1 MALKIGVV
9 GLRGIGNQHA
19 QCHKSDSLANLV
31 AVCDVV
37 KARADAAA
45 EKYGVKAYYDLT
57 EMLKNEELDI
67 VDVTT
72 GGFENG
78 SWHYEPVMEALEA
91 GKNVLVEKPISNNI
105 LEARQMVAK
114 AAEKK
119 VYLGCNLNHYFT
131 PTAERATTSARLAS
145 SMFCPNATVVAQTS
159 LVALQLLEALA
170 VRLQPLGAEE
180 AREPARRDRF
190 VQEPVEVLLLVAG
203 RAGNPLGAHR
213 FEERLAGQPLERVRV
228 VPERVQVPDG
238 PTILRQAHRPD
249 AGDLRQRGPS
259 GGRHSRAAGRC
270 PASISRVAAEASRPG
285 SAASGSCRPA

>member
-1 MALKIGVV
+1 MP
-9 GLRGIGNQHA
+9 
-19 QCHKSDSLANLV
+19 QCHKNDSLADLV

-45 EKYGVKAYYDLT
+45 AKYGVKAYYDLT
-57 EMLKNEELDI
+57 EMLRNEELDI

-131 PTAERATTSARLAS
+131 PTAERAMQYMKEGGVGELIYCLHKVG
-145 SMFCPNATVVAQTS
+145 FN
-159 LVALQLLEALA
+159 
-170 VRLQPLGAEE
+170 GGEE
-180 AREPARRDRF
+180 GYRG
-190 VQEPVEVLLLVAG
+190 AG
-203 RAGNPLGAHR
+203 RA
-213 FEERLAGQPLERVRV
+213 RVCR
-228 VPERVQVPDG
+228 
-238 PTILRQAHRPD
+238 
-249 AGDLRQRGPS
+249 
-259 GGRHSRAAGRC
+259 AGRM
-270 PASISRVAAEASRPG
+270 RT
-285 SAASGSCRPA
+285 